1 VSFNAEG
8 TAIRARLMAGWTT
21 TDIAWDDF
29 GGETY
34 QSVDGRPYI
43 RPAIRAM
50 QPPKQISFSAATGA
64 ATYRYWSLLTIQLFA
79 PATGPTAPQDLE
91 GYGDALTA
99 LFRRVTFSG
108 MTFFVPQLKRIGRDR
123 NFQQANLDTNF
134 YRDEQA

>member
-1 VSFNAEG
+1 MSFTDEG
-8 TAIRARLMAGWTT
+8 TAIRARLQSGWST
-21 TDIAWDDF
+21 TDIAWDGF
-29 GGETY
+29 GGEVY

-50 QPPKQISFSAATGA
+50 QPPKQIAMPDATGTA
-64 ATYRYWSLLTIQLFA
+64 KYRYWSLLTIQIFV
-79 PATGPTAPQDLE
+79 PATSPTGIQDQEAYAATL
-91 GYGDALTA
+91 AA
-99 LFRRVTFSG
+99 LFRRVSFSS